1 MTNNI
6 MNDQSPIERV
16 VMRRV
21 YRIRA
26 LRPIISSGALAVFV
40 FVVALWGI
48 GREVWVARVFENA
61 PRNTVLLPQF
71 YLAAFDHTRLI
82 VQALTLLTLAS
93 LIYLARETA
102 RGLSVVFATL
112 ERN

>member
-1 MTNNI
+1 MTNNG
-6 MNDQSPIERV
+6 MNDQSSIERI

-21 YRIRA
+21 RRIHA
-26 LRPIISSGALAVFV
+26 LRPIISSGAFAALVFV
-40 FVVALWGI
+40 AALWGI
-48 GREVWVARVFENA
+48 GREVWVARVLENA
-61 PRNTVLLPQF
+61 PHNVTMLPQF

-112 ERN
+112 KHN

>member
-1 MTNNI
+1 MTNNS

-21 YRIRA
+21 RRIRA
-26 LRPIISSGALAVFV
+26 LRPIVSSGALAVLV
-40 FVVALWGI
+40 CTGALWGI
-48 GREVWVARVFENA
+48 GREVWVARVLQNA
-61 PRNTVLLPQF
+61 PHNVTMLPQF
-71 YLAAFDHTRLI
+71 YIAAFDHTRLI

-102 RGLSVVFATL
+102 RGLSLAFATL
-112 ERN
+112 KHN